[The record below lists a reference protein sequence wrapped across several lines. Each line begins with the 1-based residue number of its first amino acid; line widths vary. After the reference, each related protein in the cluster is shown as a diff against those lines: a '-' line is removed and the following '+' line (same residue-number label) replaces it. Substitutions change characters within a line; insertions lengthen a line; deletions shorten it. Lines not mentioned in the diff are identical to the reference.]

1 MRSWEK
7 LAAESLFNSETIGVV
22 SAAVV
27 TTRDPSADMEN
38 RD

>member
-1 MRSWEK
+1 MRSWEN
-7 LAAESLFNSETIGVV
+7 LAAESLFNPETKGVV